1 MERDGGPATEDRVR
15 GSGQEGEWTVDDHPR
30 YVDEPQAPLTRRGE
44 IDRGE
49 NLKKIHA
56 QSSAETSGLGDS
68 LQRIHAH
75 SSTETSGYADTIP
88 SPTAAAYSPTGADTS
103 SFTTG
108 MADRH
113 QRVRRQLTDSV
124 TETGRRS
131 DVGPFPDPGPLQKR
145 RPGRPAIAGRA
156 RSIDSAAK
164 PDVRERPDAGTD
176 GSPGR
181 GMSGRKIR
189 IDHGGA
195 GAARYE
201 ALPSP
206 DDDSPRPL
214 FETPRSAGKWRRPE
228 FLAEFAPPLSREN
241 SVGSSA
247 DESAETN
254 LFFGRGTQSTW
265 LQWSHARRASFKQKI
280 EWIDERQKEEAKN
293 RVTTPVLKA
302 RKESL
307 MFVSTDSDHM
317 CSQPQT
323 DTKLM
328 VCSQMPK
335 EIATRSVARRKHA
348 ATDNDDVKL
357 TVMQWRA
364 LVAFWEHPLFVRS
377 RCSGIVLSVV
387 AFACGVFSIATQD
400 WWRFDGKFFLFCSS
414 GQSIDAKL
422 PTLPVREDRRQVLST
437 FMLSQSV
444 TRNQLSPTLAT
455 YHTTFKST
463 FTLGTTYQVMV
474 VYCQQQEHSPVQFVS
489 L

>member
-1 MERDGGPATEDRVR
+1 MRSTHESSAPAWAMERDAGLATEERAR
-15 GSGQEGEWTVDDHPR
+15 GTGQQGDWTVDDHRR
-30 YVDEPQAPLTRRGE
+30 YVDDLQAPLTHRGE

-49 NLKKIHA
+49 TLKKIHA

-68 LQRIHAH
+68 LQLIHAH

-88 SPTAAAYSPTGADTS
+88 SPTTAAYSPTGADIG
-103 SFTTG
+103 SFTGG

-131 DVGPFPDPGPLQKR
+131 DVGPFPDPGPLQKS
-145 RPGRPAIAGRA
+145 RPGRPTIAGRA
-156 RSIDSAAK
+156 RSIDSAAQ
-164 PDVRERPDAGTD
+164 PDVLERRDTGTD
-176 GSPGR
+176 DSPGR

-189 IDHGGA
+189 LDHGGA
-195 GAARYE
+195 GTARYE
-201 ALPSP
+201 ALP
-206 DDDSPRPL
+206 DDDAPRPL
-214 FETPRSAGKWRRPE
+214 FETPTTSAGKWRRPE

-241 SVGSSA
+241 SVGS

-280 EWIDERQKEEAKN
+280 EWIDERQKEEARN

-307 MFVSTDSDHM
+307 MFVSTDSGHM

-328 VCSQMPK
+328 VCSQLPK

-348 ATDNDDVKL
+348 PTDTDDVKL

-377 RCSGIVLSVV
+377 RCGGIVLSVV
-387 AFACGVFSIATQD
+387 AFACGVFSIVTQD
-400 WWRFDGKFFLFCSS
+400 WWRFDGKFF
-414 GQSIDAKL
+414 
-422 PTLPVREDRRQVLST
+422 
-437 FMLSQSV
+437 
-444 TRNQLSPTLAT
+444 
-455 YHTTFKST
+455 
-463 FTLGTTYQVMV
+463 
-474 VYCQQQEHSPVQFVS
+474 
-489 L
+489 